1 MAHTTSGLSALLN
14 AVADGHRPAAAD
26 ALALLPEAPFERLL
40 PIAESLALLGFGQTV
55 TYSRK
60 VFIPLT
66 QLCRDVCHYCTFA
79 KAPRHLKQPY
89 LGADDVLAIARA
101 GKAADCKEALFTLGD
116 QPEARYSAARAALD
130 AAGAATTLEY
140 LERMARLVLQETGLL
155 PHLNPGVMS
164 TADLQRLRPVSASM
178 GLMLE
183 SNLNPGKQTWQQGK
197 ALAHGVSIT
206 DACLGWDET
215 AALLNELSDSLVTRP
230 A

>member
-1 MAHTTSGLSALLN
+1 MAHTSSGLNGLLR
-14 AVADGHRPAAAD
+14 AVRRRSPARMRPMRWRCCRTRRSSTCCRSQS
-26 ALALLPEAPFERLL
+26 RLRL
-40 PIAESLALLGFGQTV
+40 SGFGETV

-79 KAPRHLKQPY
+79 KAPRHLKHPY

-183 SNLNPGKQTWQQGK
+183 SALGAVVRARRSAFRLSRQG
-197 ALAHGVSIT
+197 
-206 DACLGWDET
+206 ACRATGH
-215 AALLNELSDSLVTRP
+215 AAGRR
-230 A
+230 